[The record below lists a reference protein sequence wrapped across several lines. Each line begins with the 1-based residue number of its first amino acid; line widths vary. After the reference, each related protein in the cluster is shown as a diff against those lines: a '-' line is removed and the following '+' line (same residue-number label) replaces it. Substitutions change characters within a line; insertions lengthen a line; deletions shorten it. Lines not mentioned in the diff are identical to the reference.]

1 MYLYFSTEEFQLKGQ
16 PYKDFPLL
24 YDHSLSLV
32 KPAFYFLVYHCMTR
46 GRVQSTHSW
55 ARYGQDMYDYFSW
68 LEANNIEWTDTAEYS
83 GQSIVALYRDW
94 SLEHCKLSETTI
106 NQRLRTIV
114 MFYRYAYRQGW
125 VDTVPFNIET
135 VMISRQPGL
144 LAHVDASSGTKQAL
158 DILLKEKR
166 KPLKVL
172 SKAQAIELL
181 NAIENPTHKLMARMG
196 LQVGLRRE
204 EINTF
209 PRKYVIN
216 PMSGKRRS
224 GMFRVTLDPKD
235 MHTKGSKSRVVD
247 IPWRLMADLWDYL
260 IVKRH
265 QLLTTAKN
273 NPRELFL
280 NQYGEPY
287 KPEGFGLN
295 HALVALNL
303 DFEVTAHVLRHT
315 YATHTLYEMRKNKSS
330 QDPLLYLK
338 QRLGHASIN
347 STLVYLHYLDHVE
360 DDLMTCYQEEI
371 DAGSMD

>member
-1 MYLYFSTEEFQLKGQ
+1 MHLYFSTDQFQLKGQ

-24 YDHSLSLV
+24 YDGLLKLV
-32 KPAFYFLVYHCMTR
+32 KPAFYFLVYHCITR
-46 GRVQSTHSW
+46 GRVQSHKSW

-68 LEANNIEWTDTAEYS
+68 LEANDIQWTDTAEYS

-94 SLEHCKLSETTI
+94 SIDHCKLAETTV

-114 MFYRYAYRQGW
+114 IFYRYAYRQGW

-135 VMISRQPGL
+135 VMISRQKGM
-144 LAHVDASSGTKQAL
+144 LAHVDRSDNTKQTP

-172 SKAQAIELL
+172 SKQQALELL
-181 NAIENPTHKLMARMG
+181 GAIDNPTHKLMTRMG

-209 PRKYVIN
+209 PKKYVIN
-216 PMSGKRRS
+216 PLEGQKRS
-224 GMFRVTLDPKD
+224 GMFRITLDPKD
-235 MHTKGSKSRVVD
+235 MLTKGSKPRMVD

-260 IVKRH
+260 IVARH
-265 QLLTTAKN
+265 QLASFTDEDPAA
-273 NPRELFL
+273 LFL
-280 NQYGEPY
+280 NQYGNAY
-287 KPEGFGLN
+287 KPDGFGLN
-295 HALVALNL
+295 HALVDLNL
-303 DFEVTAHVLRHT
+303 NFDVTAHVLRHT
-315 YATHTLYEMRKNKSS
+315 YATHTLYEMRKNKTS

-347 STLVYLHYLDHVE
+347 STLIYLHYLDQVE
-360 DDLMTCYQEEI
+360 DDLMTSYQEEI
-371 DAGSMD
+371 DAGSVS

>member
-1 MYLYFSTEEFQLKGQ
+1 MYFYLSNSSFEINGASYSK
-16 PYKDFPLL
+16 FPLI
-24 YDHSLSLV
+24 YDNSLDLV
-32 KPAFYFLVYHCMTR
+32 KPAFYFLMYHCITR

-68 LEANNIEWTDTAEYS
+68 LEANNIEWADTTEYS

-144 LAHVDASSGTKQAL
+144 LAHVNASSGTKQAP

-166 KPLKVL
+166 RPLKVL
-172 SKAQAIELL
+172 SKAQANELL
-181 NAIENPTHKLMARMG
+181 NAIENPTHKLMTRMG

-209 PRKYVIN
+209 PTKYAIN
-216 PMSGKRRS
+216 PLDGKKRS
-224 GMFRVTLDPKD
+224 GMFRVTLDPKH
-235 MHTKGSKSRVVD
+235 MRTKGSKARVVD

-260 IVKRH
+260 IVTRH
-265 QLLTTAKN
+265 QLLTTAEN

-303 DFEVTAHVLRHT
+303 NFEVTAHVLRHT
-315 YATHTLYEMRKNKSS
+315 YATHTLYEMRKSKTC

-347 STLVYLHYLDHVE
+347 STLVYLHYLDQVE
-360 DDLMTCYQEEI
+360 DDLMTHYQEEI
-371 DAGSMD
+371 DAGSME